1 MDEMRN
7 EVEEILRSAENL
19 PNFQIPD
26 QLVHRL
32 MQVPQNAMNEITTL
46 PSRTR
51 WMLVAGIASMVI
63 LNSLI
68 MLYYQNNSGSGTELT
83 DVYFSYLNQL

>member
-1 MDEMRN
+1 MDEMKN

-46 PSRTR
+46 PSSTR
-51 WMLVAGIASMVI
+51 WMLVAGIASIVI